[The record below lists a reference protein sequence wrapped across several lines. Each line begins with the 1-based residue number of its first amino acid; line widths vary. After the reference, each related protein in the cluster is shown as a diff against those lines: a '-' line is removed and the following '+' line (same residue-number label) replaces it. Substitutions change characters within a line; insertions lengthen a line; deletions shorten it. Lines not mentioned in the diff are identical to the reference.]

1 MNTER
6 DDSVSSQLLLKNHI
20 LDLDINSMYWQGI
33 DLHTLFETPMDN
45 SFAAKVVSENVTTGP
60 ALKSL
65 GAKALAEIAA
75 LDIAGMYPN
84 TGVDNWMHYDSRL
97 KFPVFY
103 LGRPSI
109 YIKLRKMRVNNRRCL
124 LARDKP
130 SRMALKS
137 TQLPRVSYWMRDPID
152 YSDRLKFRLDGRY
165 PVGKQQV
172 VRGRWINEYISELM

>member
-6 DDSVSSQLLLKNHI
+6 DDSVNAQLLLKNHI

-65 GAKALAEIAA
+65 VAKALAEIAA
-75 LDIAGMYPN
+75 LDIESDIADTRN
-84 TGVDNWMHYDSRL
+84 VLWMSYESGL
-97 KFPVFY
+97 KFPLFY
-103 LGRPSI
+103 FGRPSI
-109 YIKLRKMRVNNRRCL
+109 YIKLRNMRVNNRRCL
-124 LARDKP
+124 LTRDKP
-130 SRMALKS
+130 NRMTLKS
-137 TQLPRVSYWMRDPID
+137 TQLPRVSYWMRDPIN

-172 VRGRWINEYISELM
+172 WRGRWINEYISELM